1 MRTKV
6 LPTLCVLLLVL
17 SGPIPDIVIGTQENN
32 HPYFLGKFADKQVLP
47 GCDMDI
53 YISIYSDFQKSVWRG
68 WLGGVQRSVLAPRAI
83 SSPRPRPEI

>member
-1 MRTKV
+1 M
-6 LPTLCVLLLVL
+6 L

-47 GCDMDI
+47 GCDMDLHI
-53 YISIYSDFQKSVWRG
+53 YTIYSDFQKSVWRG
-68 WLGGVQRSVLAPRAI
+68 RLRGVQRSVLAPRAI